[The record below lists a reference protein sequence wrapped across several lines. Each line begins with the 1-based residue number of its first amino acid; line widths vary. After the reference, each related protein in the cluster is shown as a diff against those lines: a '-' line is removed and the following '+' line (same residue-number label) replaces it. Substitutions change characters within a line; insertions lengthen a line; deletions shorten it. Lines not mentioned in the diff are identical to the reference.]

1 MSEKM
6 DRKAFHTAIDTT
18 LSGLQE
24 NPFLYQRVIAQESRK
39 DGIIVKKRLSVGL
52 VLTIVLMLI
61 TVTALAAGII
71 FAKRVPATEIAD
83 QALLKTYGITA
94 QMQSL
99 FTRKTA
105 EGEGGT
111 TVVTYEGIEHLA
123 YVLGKYTVIVDGQTV
138 KKICWSH
145 DGEDMSG
152 GLEASAWGKDQL
164 DEILRIDPETGEVA
178 QLLTF
183 NPYIDRINREHG
195 FDYQAYWKE
204 NMDEKHEIVLEGED
218 IEKAKEKQAFSAHEF
233 VQIAKE
239 AVGVRYH
246 LTPQQIS
253 LMSINVDENWAY
265 VLLDGTLCYC
275 CQIFVGELSELETEQ
290 DGTYTVYVNLETG
303 VVEDILFLSEHGGG
317 NG

>member
-1 MSEKM
+1 MREELNRETM
-6 DRKAFHTAIDTT
+6 HAAIDET
-18 LSGLQE
+18 LSGLLE
-24 NPFLYQRVIAQESRK
+24 NPFLAQRVIAQENGK
-39 DGIIVKKRLSVGL
+39 EGIVVKKKLSVGL
-52 VLTIVLMLI
+52 VLVLVLLLI

-94 QMQSL
+94 RMQSL

-138 KKICWSH
+138 KSISWSH

-152 GLEASAWGKDQL
+152 GLEASVWGKDQL

-183 NPYIDRINREHG
+183 NPYIDRINRAHG